1 MRNMEKLNGCKV
13 SIAAVLGAVSAFLGW
28 FGWLAV
34 LYVGC
39 MAVDWI
45 TGSAAAMRNGQ
56 WASEK
61 ARDGIWHKVGSVVV
75 VMVSAGAD
83 LLIGSV
89 VNNIPGIQLPFT
101 YGVMLCPVVL
111 VWYITAEFGSILENA
126 VKLGA
131 PVPKFLTKLLA
142 VIGEAVDSAGSGMV
156 PGEKEEK

>member
-1 MRNMEKLNGCKV
+1 MEKLNGFKV
-13 SIAAVLGAVSAFLGW
+13 SIAAVMGAVSAFLGW

-39 MAVDWI
+39 MVVDWI

-83 LLIGSV
+83 LLIGSI
-89 VNNIPGIQLPFT
+89 VNNLPGIRLPFS

-111 VWYITAEFGSILENA
+111 VWYIAAEFGSILENA

-156 PGEKEEK
+156 SGDDEK

>member
-1 MRNMEKLNGCKV
+1 MEKLNGFKASV
-13 SIAAVLGAVSAFLGW
+13 AAVLGAVSAFLGW

-39 MAVDWI
+39 MAVDWL

-61 ARDGIWHKVGSVVV
+61 ARDGIWHKIGSVVV

-156 PGEKEEK
+156 PGDGEDKQE

>member
-1 MRNMEKLNGCKV
+1 MEKLNGFKV

-39 MAVDWI
+39 MAVDWL

-61 ARDGIWHKVGSVVV
+61 ARDGIWHKIGSVVV

>member
-1 MRNMEKLNGCKV
+1 MEKLNGFKV
-13 SIAAVLGAVSAFLGW
+13 SIAAVMGAVSAFLGW

-39 MAVDWI
+39 MVVDWI

-156 PGEKEEK
+156 SGDDEK

>member
-1 MRNMEKLNGCKV
+1 MRDTKTNGHGAGTACAHLEALQKERHLTDREE
-13 SIAAVLGAVSAFLGW
+13 IKMAERINEWKAAFSLALGAVSAFLGW

-39 MAVDWI
+39 MAVDWL

-61 ARDGIWHKVGSVVV
+61 ARDGIWHKVGSGVV

-101 YGVMLCPVVL
+101 YGVMLCPVV
-111 VWYITAEFGSILENA
+111 
-126 VKLGA
+126 
-131 PVPKFLTKLLA
+131 
-142 VIGEAVDSAGSGMV
+142 
-156 PGEKEEK
+156 

>member
-1 MRNMEKLNGCKV
+1 MEKLNGFKV

-39 MAVDWI
+39 MAVDWL

-61 ARDGIWHKVGSVVV
+61 ARDGIWHKIGSVVV

-156 PGEKEEK
+156 SGDDEK

>member
-1 MRNMEKLNGCKV
+1 MEKLNGFKV

-39 MAVDWI
+39 MAVDWL

-83 LLIGSV
+83 LLIGSI
-89 VNNIPGIQLPFT
+89 VNNLPGIRLPFS

-111 VWYITAEFGSILENA
+111 VWYIAAEFGSILENA

-142 VIGEAVDSAGSGMV
+142 VIGEAVDSAGSGMI
-156 PGEKEEK
+156 PADGKEKQK

>member
-1 MRNMEKLNGCKV
+1 MEKLNGFKV

-39 MAVDWI
+39 MAVDWL

-83 LLIGSV
+83 LLIGSI
-89 VNNIPGIQLPFT
+89 VNNLPGIRLPFS

-111 VWYITAEFGSILENA
+111 VWYIAAEFGSILENA

-156 PGEKEEK
+156 SGDDEK

>member
-1 MRNMEKLNGCKV
+1 MEKLNGFKV
-13 SIAAVLGAVSAFLGW
+13 SIAAVMGAVSAFLGW

-39 MAVDWI
+39 MVVDWI

>member
-1 MRNMEKLNGCKV
+1 MEKLNGFKV

-39 MAVDWI
+39 MAVDGRA
-45 TGSAAAMRNGQ
+45 GSAAAVRNGQ
-56 WASEK
+56 GASEK
-61 ARDGIWHKVGSVVV
+61 ARDGIWHKIGSVVV